1 MHLNLRAG
9 DLIHIK
15 PGTHFMAGS
24 TVHAKIEYF
33 PCHIE
38 IEDFEPIIPDPW
50 GNGGGMLEP
59 IPQEDENKCV
69 LAQNIDA
76 NIDQKKLTVL
86 EEAICTIPEN
96 EKPNES
102 DIDLKLLAIK
112 ENLPIPK
119 IIFSF

>member
-33 PCHIE
+33 PCHIY
-38 IEDFEPIIPDPW
+38 IPPPPPIIIDDPW

-69 LAQNIDA
+69 LAQEFETTDHRNKQTDS
-76 NIDQKKLTVL
+76 
-86 EEAICTIPEN
+86 EEYICTIPRN
-96 EKPNES
+96 DVPSES
-102 DIDLKLLAIK
+102 NIDLKLVAIK
-112 ENLPIPK
+112 ENEVELK
-119 IIFSF
+119 ILQL